1 VAGCDDTPDQEDLSK
16 NTSVSKEKGNLKFE
30 LKKFELKTN
39 NSVVNIKTS
48 DQDEIGEIIL
58 SLCLKNSE
66 QGFTQT
72 VDRTKNDVFD
82 KSSASSLSKSSDKKK
97 LMEEFQETTKP
108 LKERL
113 KALGHTEPRISL
125 SWEKNLSGQSKQR
138 QMADVLMTK
147 GGDLNISCNL
157 TLGD

>member
-82 KSSASSLSKSSDKKK
+82 KSSASSLSK
-97 LMEEFQETTKP
+97 
-108 LKERL
+108 
-113 KALGHTEPRISL
+113 
-125 SWEKNLSGQSKQR
+125 
-138 QMADVLMTK
+138 
-147 GGDLNISCNL
+147 
-157 TLGD
+157 